1 MEGGNF
7 NQCGFEAVAEQVVN
21 AAAFDEQR
29 EMQESLDI
37 AQLECVAGAFEVVG
51 VGEVVAEAPPWTND
65 QVPGRAGE
73 LYAEDTTVKRY

>member
-21 AAAFDEQR
+21 AATFDEQR
-29 EMQESLDI
+29 EMRESLDI
-37 AQLECVAGAFEVVG
+37 AQLEGVAGAFEVVG

-65 QVPGRAGE
+65 QVERVNFMLKTPR
-73 LYAEDTTVKRY
+73 